1 MTFSKLIQHYK
12 TVATSILAI
21 QLTIGTTRLR
31 EREEEEKEEEEE
43 EEEEKK
49 ETIRA
54 VIALASITFMNIIQQ
69 PSCAKVQV

>member
-1 MTFSKLIQHYK
+1 MTFSKLIQHYE

-21 QLTIGTTRLR
+21 QLTIGTTKLR
-31 EREEEEKEEEEE
+31 EKEEEV
-43 EEEEKK
+43 EKK

-54 VIALASITFMNIIQQ
+54 VIALASITLMNIIQQ